1 MDSRSQPSVARCP
14 ACGGDAPPRR
24 PATDHR
30 ARHNAVRYTLQ
41 ACPACDLQFW
51 TPLVADPSVY
61 EGEGFEAYADYHE
74 GRRPFPRWAEPLF
87 ALDLVPGRSLDVGC
101 GDGAVPAR
109 LSGIGFEA
117 HGLDQ
122 DARSIRVA
130 RDKYGLDTV
139 QALPLQAFVAESL
152 AAGRRFDLVTFFEVL
167 EHQDAPREFLA
178 LVARIAR
185 PGAQIAG
192 SVPARDRFL
201 AGLDRRMNEGD
212 LPPHHF
218 LWFSPRALRSL
229 LVAAGLV
236 DVEVRRAGGMGYAE
250 VMRRIGALVVR
261 RTRPLP
267 LPLAWPLRG
276 LAALSAPLFALPVWL
291 GLRRRP
297 SHLFFLARTPEGA
310 ERA

>member
-1 MDSRSQPSVARCP
+1 MASRSQQPVARCP
-14 ACGGDAPPRR
+14 ACGVDAPPRR
-24 PATDHR
+24 PARAHR

-61 EGEGFEAYADYHE
+61 EGEGFEAYADYHG

-87 ALDLVPGRSLDVGC
+87 AVDLVPGRSLDVGC

-122 DARSIRVA
+122 DARSIQVA
-130 RDKYGLDTV
+130 REKYGLDTV
-139 QALPLQAFVAESL
+139 QALPLQTFVAESL

-167 EHQDAPREFLA
+167 EHQDDPRGFLA
-178 LVARIAR
+178 QVAQLAR
-185 PGAQIAG
+185 PGALIAG

-229 LVAAGLV
+229 LVVSGLAE
-236 DVEVRRAGGMGYAE
+236 VEVRRAGGMGYIE
-250 VMRRIGALVVR
+250 VVRRIGALVGR
-261 RTRPLP
+261 RARPLP
-267 LPLAWPLRG
+267 LPLAWGLRG
-276 LAALSAPLFALPVWL
+276 LAALLAPVAAFPVWV

-297 SHLFFLARTPEGA
+297 SHLFFLARAPEGA
-310 ERA
+310 GRA